1 MGRKYYEYRKARKK
15 EIFAK
20 EAQKRKRDIERE
32 FNEAAA
38 ELKTIGPEKTYIMTE
53 SQIKTIKQE
62 ARTEALNEFAEK
74 IKEYILQEKEKGNKP
89 KWTVAINS
97 VKEQLK

>member
-1 MGRKYYEYRKARKK
+1 MGSEYYEHRKARRKVL
-15 EIFAK
+15 AAR
-20 EAQKRKRDIERE
+20 EAQKRKKDIEQE
-32 FNEAAA
+32 FNAAA
-38 ELKTIGPEKTYIMTE
+38 AKLETIGPEKTYVLTE
-53 SQIKTIKQE
+53 SQIKDLKHE
-62 ARTEALNEFAEK
+62 ARIEAFNEFAEK